1 MLGMPDRLVSKLHIK
16 SCLNYLHSENN
27 GSRCRCAS
35 RPLFTDWLAVS
46 LINQKGSI
54 CAAIMFSVSFLIAGC
69 RLMVGGAVRRYLAV
83 LMLPELCNC

>member
-1 MLGMPDRLVSKLHIK
+1 MPDRLVSKLHIK
-16 SCLNYLHSENN
+16 SWLNDFYSENN

-35 RPLFTDWLAVS
+35 RPLYKDWLAVS

-54 CAAIMFSVSFLIAGC
+54 CAAIMFSVCFLIAGC
-69 RLMVGGAVRRYLAV
+69 LLVVGGAVGRYLAV